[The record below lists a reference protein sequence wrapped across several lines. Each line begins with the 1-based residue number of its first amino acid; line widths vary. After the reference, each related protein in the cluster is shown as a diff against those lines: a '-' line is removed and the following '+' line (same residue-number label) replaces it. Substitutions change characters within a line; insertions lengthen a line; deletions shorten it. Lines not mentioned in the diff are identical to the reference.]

1 MEKHSLIHDTQ
12 RYVGHG
18 SFSEVGINSL
28 RPNGTY
34 MRHQTRGSLVQ
45 IITCHYLN
53 QWCIIVN
60 QTLIIKLQSNCI
72 QNSHIFIQENA
83 FENVVWKMSAIM
95 SRPQCA
101 NLTQLR
107 HDPKQMDCLQ
117 SKVFW
122 VVHCPETPALGC
134 LGGWMVYR
142 PPCPIITHQNIHLIF
157 DYLHVAD
164 ILIQYICWNQ
174 WKNWKIKGSRCRFLT
189 RPIWQFWHGF
199 LAMFSIDWPLSAPM
213 LFQYVNNCPTNI
225 SDLLW

>member
-1 MEKHSLIHDTQ
+1 
-12 RYVGHG
+12 
-18 SFSEVGINSL
+18 
-28 RPNGTY
+28 
-34 MRHQTRGSLVQ
+34 MRHQIRPSLVQ

-60 QTLIIKLQSNCI
+60 QTLINKLQSNCI

-107 HDPKQMDCLQ
+107 HDPKQMDCLRC
-117 SKVFW
+117 KVFW
-122 VVHCPETPALGC
+122 MVHRQETPASGC

-142 PPCPIITHQNIHLIF
+142 PPCPIITHQNIHFKAWIFPLNTVDSLIF
-157 DYLHVAD
+157 VYLHVAD

-174 WKNWKIKGSRCRFLT
+174 WKKWKIKGSRCRFLT
-189 RPIWQFWHGF
+189 RPIWPF
-199 LAMFSIDWPLSAPM
+199 
-213 LFQYVNNCPTNI
+213 
-225 SDLLW
+225 